1 VKIFLEWLCGNFPVF
16 ALADFDSALHIG
28 HSARAMAF
36 SLAFIKR
43 DRRFLWF
50 WRMISPMV
58 AIFMYVD
65 AKLTLLTSTV
75 TLQGTGPTYAG
86 PAVYVNWH
94 KYVPFLCIHFGQRRF
109 WLLMSSA
116 PYLEPVAMWCRWMG
130 LTVVRS
136 SPGERSRESL
146 GRLIAALKTGKSVAL
161 AADGPAG
168 PAFQAKSGC
177 IDLARAAG
185 VPIIPVACRSR
196 KGRSNPDRWDHL
208 YDARKFDQIQIT
220 YGSPILIGP
229 SEPDSEA
236 LQRVQSG
243 LEKLETFN
251 SLPRP
256 LAPTADDTS
265 SAQQ

>member
-1 VKIFLEWLCGNFPVF
+1 
-16 ALADFDSALHIG
+16 
-28 HSARAMAF
+28 MAF

-43 DRRFLWF
+43 DPRFLWF
-50 WRMISPMV
+50 WRMISPAV

-65 AKLTLLTSTV
+65 AKLTLFTSQLV
-75 TLQGTGPTYAG
+75 LQGPGAG
-86 PAVYVNWH
+86 YSCRAVYVNWH

-146 GRLIAALKTGKSVAL
+146 GQLVAALKNGESVAL

-168 PAFQAKSGC
+168 PGFQAKPGC

-196 KGRSNPDRWDHL
+196 EGRSNLKRWDQL
-208 YDARKFDQIQIT
+208 YDVGKFDQIEVC
-220 YGSPILIGP
+220 YGSPTFIEP
-229 SEPDSEA
+229 SESDAVALERVQLALEELEA
-236 LQRVQSG
+236 L
-243 LEKLETFN
+243 N
-251 SLPRP
+251 SRHWPP
-256 LAPTADDTS
+256 APAADDTS
-265 SAQQ
+265 SAR